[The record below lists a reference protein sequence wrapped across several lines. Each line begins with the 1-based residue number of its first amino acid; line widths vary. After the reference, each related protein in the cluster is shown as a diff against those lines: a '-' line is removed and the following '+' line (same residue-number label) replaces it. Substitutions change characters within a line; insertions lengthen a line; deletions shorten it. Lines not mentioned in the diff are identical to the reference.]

1 MDGLFCHFVQI
12 ISPFPLT
19 NVAGSSSVIDMEHAG
34 VGEEVDELL
43 RSIQDGLK
51 QAEAVMSSILEG
63 MVSDSAMLLT
73 ELESALTDAEAALLG
88 D

>member
-1 MDGLFCHFVQI
+1 MAFWANFFQI
-12 ISPFPLT
+12 FWEFPLT
-19 NVAGSSSVIDMEHAG
+19 NVTNSSSVINMEHAG

>member
-1 MDGLFCHFVQI
+1 ME
-12 ISPFPLT
+12 
-19 NVAGSSSVIDMEHAG
+19 NAGAEHD
-34 VGEEVDELL
+34 VDELL

-51 QAEAVMSSILEG
+51 KAEQVMSSILEG
-63 MVSDSAMLLT
+63 MTCDSAILLT

>member
-1 MDGLFCHFVQI
+1 
-12 ISPFPLT
+12 
-19 NVAGSSSVIDMEHAG
+19 MEQAG

-43 RSIQDGLK
+43 RSIHDGLK

-63 MVSDSAMLLT
+63 MVSDSALLLT